1 MRQQIFTRRLLS
13 TEFARAASE
22 MSIYVEIRIRAPMQ
36 DLWDQTQRPE
46 LHERWDLRFSEI
58 TYLPRPDAAQPQ
70 RFRYATRIGGGLTIE
85 GQGESVGAKDLAD
98 GQRVSALSFS
108 SADPRSLILRGSGY
122 WKYIPTADGIRFLTR
137 YDYETRFGRF
147 GRLVDRLAFRPLIG
161 WATAWSFDRLRLL
174 LEQGVD
180 PRSAR
185 RQWLAHAVAR
195 VGLAII
201 FAYHGLVPKL
211 LLQNADEFAM
221 LRDVGVSP
229 DKLHAIVVVA
239 GFGEILFAV
248 CLLAFWRFRW
258 PAVLIIA
265 FAFLATI
272 GVAYGSPRYFGGAF
286 NPLSLNLAILC
297 LAIVD
302 LFSLPGSP
310 TASNCLRTPPSDQT

>member
-1 MRQQIFTRRLLS
+1 
-13 TEFARAASE
+13 

-70 RFRYATRIGGGLTIE
+70 RFRYATRVGGGLTIE
-85 GQGESVGAKDLAD
+85 GEGESVGAKDLAD
-98 GQRVSALSFS
+98 GQRVSALGFS
-108 SADPRSLILRGSGY
+108 SSDSRSLILRGSGY
-122 WKYIPTADGIRFLTR
+122 WKYIPTTDGIRFLTR
-137 YDYETRFGRF
+137 YDYETRFGQL

-174 LEQGVD
+174 LEHGVD

-185 RQWLAHAVAR
+185 RQWLTHAAAR
-195 VGLAII
+195 IGLAII

-211 LLQNADEFAM
+211 LLQNPDESAM
-221 LRDVGVSP
+221 LRDVGISP
-229 DKLHAIVVVA
+229 DKLRAIVVA
-239 GFGEILFAV
+239 FGFGEILFAF

-258 PAVLIIA
+258 PAVLTVA
-265 FAFLATI
+265 FALLATI
-272 GVAYGSPRYFGGAF
+272 GVAYGSPRYLGAAF
-286 NPLSLNLAILC
+286 NPVSLNLAILC

-302 LFSLPGSP
+302 LLNLAESP
-310 TASNCLRTPPSDQT
+310 TASNCLRTPPPDQA